1 MSSSSPSSIVAHRSL
16 PGTLRWFYSF
26 VPQRIGT
33 GSTLSLPPLF
43 ITEVLGGTVAQVGLV
58 SALGSA
64 VGAPAALAWGWLSD
78 RVGSRKLYL
87 ALGFLGFGL
96 PTLLMGFSQDV
107 AQFVLLTVLVGA
119 WSVAG
124 TPVSSTLIMDLVPK
138 EEWEDAFGRFNQIAG
153 WGVVVG
159 RVLGLVWIAY
169 MTVWLGNELAQRSL
183 WWLSGA
189 LGLLGV
195 VLAWWWTPRLYAPK
209 PHSLRG
215 RLAAARQKGIPH
227 LMAALRARWNG
238 LNAGRTSPRRW
249 VQLLREPLIAYY
261 LATFV
266 LFTASVFAYTVF
278 AVWQRQELGNTT
290 TSVFLMGLINS
301 LAATLFYR
309 WMGRRAGQRGSMS
322 IQVLAVVLRVGVFG
336 GFALV
341 SVLALR
347 GWTAELTLAVLQA
360 ISGFSWA
367 GIAVGGNAAVAHLAP
382 KGNEGAAVGAYNTFV
397 SLGSILGAF
406 ASGYVAQWTSF
417 ATVFGLGAVGM
428 GLTGVWLLM
437 IRRQA
442 HDRGL
447 VQM

>member
-1 MSSSSPSSIVAHRSL
+1 
-16 PGTLRWFYSF
+16 
-26 VPQRIGT
+26 
-33 GSTLSLPPLF
+33 
-43 ITEVLGGTVAQVGLV
+43 GGTVAQVGLV

-138 EEWEDAFGRFNQIAG
+138 EEWEDAFGHFNQIAG
-153 WGVVVG
+153 WGVVIG
-159 RVLGLVWIAY
+159 RVLGLGWIAY
-169 MTVWLGNELAQRSL
+169 VTVWLGNALAQRSL

-189 LGLLGV
+189 LGLVSV

-227 LMAALRARWNG
+227 LLTALRTRWNG
-238 LNAGRTSPRRW
+238 LNAGRTSPRQW
-249 VQLLREPLIAYY
+249 VPMLREPLIAYY

-309 WMGRRAGQRGSMS
+309 WMGRRAGRRGSMG
-322 IQVLAVVLRVGVFG
+322 IQILAVVLRVGVFG

-347 GWTAELTLAVLQA
+347 GWSAELTLAVLQA

-406 ASGYVAQWTSF
+406 ASGYVAEWTSF
-417 ATVFGLGAVGM
+417 AAVFLLGALGM
-428 GLTGVWLLM
+428 ALTTALLVL

-442 HDRGL
+442 HNRGL
-447 VQM
+447 AQM